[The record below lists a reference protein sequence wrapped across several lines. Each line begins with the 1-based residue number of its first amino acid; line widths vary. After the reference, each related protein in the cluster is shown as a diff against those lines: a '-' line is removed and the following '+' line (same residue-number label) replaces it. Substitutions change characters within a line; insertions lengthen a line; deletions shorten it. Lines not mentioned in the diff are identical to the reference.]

1 MVQRSLVGNTTLN
14 ADPSAGLMEGYL
26 AAGADTLNIP
36 DRMDTGLPDIT
47 SPVPDLKG
55 VDFSRIDAYRN
66 LFRED

>member
-1 MVQRSLVGNTTLN
+1 GGEDVNPLVVQRSLVGNTTLN

-47 SPVPDLKG
+47 SP
-55 VDFSRIDAYRN
+55 
-66 LFRED
+66 